1 MGLLSLIFLFC
12 SFRTNGAFVIIFT
25 GAFFGFAF
33 ATGAFWNGAEGSAAS
48 QSRLLKVTGGSFFVS
63 AVAGWYILLS
73 LMAASVGMPFAV
85 PLYDLSN
92 VIKGMG
98 DKKREHSD

>member
-1 MGLLSLIFLFC
+1 MGLLSLIFLVC

-33 ATGAFWNGAEGSAAS
+33 ATGAFWNGAEGSTAS
-48 QSRLLKVTGGSFFVS
+48 QSRLLKATGGSFFMS

-73 LMAASVGMPFAV
+73 LMAASVDMPFAV
-85 PLYDLSN
+85 PLYDLSS
-92 VIKGMG
+92 VIKGMS
-98 DKKREHSD
+98 DRKRQHPE